1 MFLGFDEASSTAGV
15 DVRVAN
21 FDGLTPVVVFE
32 DSTFDFRGPLPA
44 DDGSL
49 TLFQSGVQPL
59 MSLRF
64 ALSLARPW
72 LLPVALCPLSPC
84 LEPWP
89 LNGSVC
95 LDLSRRERAGGRRGP
110 PWHFRADLTA
120 DKATC
125 AHAGNALA
133 DITPRAAGGTL
144 ANAIPHVQATR

>member
-1 MFLGFDEASSTAGV
+1 MQSLFAANSLRAPCAVPVTPEDLPMFLGFDEASSTAGV

-72 LLPVALCPLSPC
+72 LLPVALCPL
-84 LEPWP
+84 
-89 LNGSVC
+89 
-95 LDLSRRERAGGRRGP
+95 LSLI
-110 PWHFRADLTA
+110 H
-120 DKATC
+120 
-125 AHAGNALA
+125 
-133 DITPRAAGGTL
+133 I
-144 ANAIPHVQATR
+144 